1 MAAYTQNLAD
11 MLDGVSASDIQVSVQ
26 QGSVIVTSQVITES
40 SQIATSTVA
49 TLQSSLTNT
58 NALSQALGVAVVRT
72 ESLRT
77 QEVLFAPP
85 PPAPPPSPLPA
96 LPPPSPPPSPLPALP
111 PPYPPLEDANAS
123 SSMSFNSTRE
133 SLKTGLDGGEI
144 TGIVLGS
151 LAGAACCL
159 LLLVRLAFAS
169 VRRQPGRDDPASSFS
184 DLVADSTKP
193 GTAKDDTEKA
203 FSALVEDSKDNLAS
217 QTSYYRVPLPPEP
230 PELSSPQST
239 KSKEDDR
246 DSSYR
251 DSDPVSSFSLP
262 QGRRGSTLSD
272 SI

>member
-26 QGSVIVTSQVITES
+26 QGSIIVTSQVTTES

-49 TLQSSLTNT
+49 TLQSSSTNT
-58 NALSQALGVAVVRT
+58 SALSQALGVAVVRT
-72 ESLRT
+72 ESLATR
-77 QEVLFAPP
+77 EVLFAP
-85 PPAPPPSPLPA
+85 
-96 LPPPSPPPSPLPALP
+96 PPPSPPPSPLPALP
-111 PPYPPLEDANAS
+111 PPSQPPSPLPPLPPPDSPQELFNAS
-123 SSMSFNSTRE
+123 FGLSNSTRAALE
-133 SLKTGLDGGEI
+133 TGLGGGEI

-151 LAGAACCL
+151 LAGVACGL
-159 LLLVRLAFAS
+159 LLLARLAFVCS
-169 VRRQPGRDDPASSFS
+169 RQPRRDEPASSFS

-203 FSALVEDSKDNLAS
+203 FSALVENSKDNLAS

-230 PELSSPQST
+230 PELSQPQPTQST
-239 KSKEDDR
+239 EDDR

-251 DSDPVSSFSLP
+251 DSEPVSSFSMPL
-262 QGRRGSTLSD
+262 GRGGSTVSD